1 MLQVTRGHA
10 PRVYWLPD
18 YKQPIL
24 IEILAEFHV
33 GLDSLDTRKFL
44 DLVSKV
50 SKKAGGDLEF
60 ETRFGTESAAVSPA
74 ELSARPWAKIWW
86 PNRDRRAQ
94 LTQGI
99 VIANLVGTYPGSAA
113 FQEHASD
120 LLAMSAEV
128 LGPVRCRSVRFQ
140 TVDQFDVPARESRLG
155 SYLTAEDGRLPTAFL
170 DTSSTADISVGDGLL
185 AWEGWNRSLTV
196 RVRRLPDS
204 KTMRVLLE
212 SIFHEQRAESEPP
225 YELMERLRRKSVL
238 SFESLITDLLRV
250 DVMGGPRS

>member
-1 MLQVTRGHA
+1 M
-10 PRVYWLPD
+10 PD

-33 GLDSLDTRKFL
+33 GQDALDTRKFL

-50 SKKAGGDLEF
+50 SKKAGGDVEF

-74 ELSARPWAKIWW
+74 ELSARPWVKIWW
-86 PNRDRRAQ
+86 PNRDRLAQ
-94 LTQGI
+94 LTPGI

-113 FQEHASD
+113 FKEHASD

-128 LGPVRCRSVRFQ
+128 LEPVRCRSVRFQ
-140 TVDQFDVPARESRLG
+140 TVDQFDVPALGFRLG
-155 SYLTAEDGRLPTAFL
+155 SYLAAKDGRLPTVFL
-170 DTSSTADISVGDGLL
+170 DTTSTAHLSVGDGLL
-185 AWEGWNRSLTV
+185 ALEGWNRSLTV

-204 KTMRVLLE
+204 KTMRVLVE
-212 SIFHEQRAESEPP
+212 SIFHEQRAETESP
-225 YELMERLRRKSVL
+225 YQLMERLRRKSVL

-250 DVMGGPRS
+250 DVMGGHRS